1 MSFSHNC
8 LHIWLPLWF
17 LLLLVSKMERIKA
30 QKQKLQ
36 QKSNSETYKEKKSQ
50 HHFMCTY
57 ESSIAWDCSS
67 SNFFF
72 TVFFTLSL
80 FIS

>member
-36 QKSNSETYKEKKSQ
+36 QKSNSETYKEKK
-50 HHFMCTY
+50 
-57 ESSIAWDCSS
+57 
-67 SNFFF
+67 F
-72 TVFFTLSL
+72 TTSFHVHLRELYRLRL
-80 FIS
+80 FIL

>member
-36 QKSNSETYKEKKSQ
+36 QKSNSETYKEKK
-50 HHFMCTY
+50 
-57 ESSIAWDCSS
+57 
-67 SNFFF
+67 F
-72 TVFFTLSL
+72 TT
-80 FIS
+80 